1 MTGLDDWSSPLKRIA
16 KHISKDKNEYTSIL
30 KYGTLYKKLFDA
42 TGICVS
48 AVDEIVELCENG
60 SPRMLSAARALGFRG
75 KYLSI
80 DPSDTDKIPENELE
94 LCIYNQ
100 KFITL
105 KHKVNSKNFIKYG

>member
-1 MTGLDDWSSPLKRIA
+1 MTGLDDWNSPLRRIA
-16 KHISKDKNEYTSIL
+16 RHVSKDKNEHDSIL
-30 KYGTLYKKLFDA
+30 KYGVLYKKLFDA

-48 AVDEIVELCENG
+48 AVDQIVELCENG
-60 SPRMLSAARALGFRG
+60 SPRMFSAARALGFRG

-80 DPSDTDKIPENELE
+80 DPSDTHKIPENEFE
-94 LCIYNQ
+94 LCVYNQ